1 MGCLGL
7 WFALRAIGANTIGA
21 FKLLKMHRFALYL
34 FPSKQAVYIT
44 HIYGDFTS
52 SNRTETGLVKE
63 KACIGACT
71 EKGIVSSR
79 MDGGD
84 GVTCESLDELC
95 PAYNILHKIVIR
107 VSLDEFW

>member
-1 MGCLGL
+1 M
-7 WFALRAIGANTIGA
+7 
-21 FKLLKMHRFALYL
+21 
-34 FPSKQAVYIT
+34 
-44 HIYGDFTS
+44 
-52 SNRTETGLVKE
+52 KE